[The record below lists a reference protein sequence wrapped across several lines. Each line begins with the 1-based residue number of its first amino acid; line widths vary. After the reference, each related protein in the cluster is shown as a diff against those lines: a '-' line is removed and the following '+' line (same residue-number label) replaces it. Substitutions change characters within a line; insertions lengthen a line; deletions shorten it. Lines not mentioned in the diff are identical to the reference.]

1 MNPLT
6 SKFIVPVLLVIL
18 TTIIGIYVYK
28 KSKINVVKNEK
39 L

>member
-6 SKFIVPVLLVIL
+6 SKFIVPVILVIL

-28 KSKINVVKNEK
+28 KSKINVVKDEK

>member
-6 SKFIVPVLLVIL
+6 SKFIVPVILVIL

-28 KSKINVVKNEK
+28 KVK
-39 L
+39 LML